1 MRAGV
6 SVVPYLASAT
16 VAAVM
21 VVSGAAAA
29 QSQSQSHAF
38 DVPAQPAQSGVL
50 AFGQQADAQI
60 LISEKNA
67 AGISTNAVQGE
78 YPVEQG
84 LDVLLSGTRLGW
96 QRTGPNSF
104 SIGEKKFRQDTVALP
119 EITVQGRREWTLN
132 TGISRSEDDSQ
143 PFVVI
148 DGETIRRS
156 GAPNLETFLRNQLS
170 VNASP
175 GTSDQGGA
183 FENRNVSSINL
194 RGLGERETL
203 VLVDGRRIAG
213 TANSDGSLGQ
223 PTLAGIPMA
232 AIDRIEV
239 LASSAS
245 GIYGNGATGGV
256 INIIM
261 RRDYAG
267 SEVSSTYNNTFDGG
281 GAGRRFDITGGRS
294 LQDGRTNITFNAS
307 WSTASPIMN
316 RDRAALLLAGKR
328 RGLANNP
335 DAYRFA
341 SPLGSTPNVRSTDVR
356 NPLQLDPEYGG
367 ATLPSFYT
375 HVPDGYRGLAQ
386 DGVDPLI
393 ANAGTY
399 ALDLSNN
406 DARDGGQREL
416 IFGTEQQAA
425 SIALRHD
432 VTDWLKVYAEASI
445 TRAISKARRNSVPN
459 DVVLAAD
466 APNNPFAQDV
476 TVTVPFV
483 GGNSV
488 LNESI
493 AQNVRGVF
501 GAIVQLPASWQ
512 AVIDVSRSQ
521 GRMTTDD
528 FPTEITQDTLD
539 TFRNGEQDV
548 LRDVRLA
555 PAFNYAYENVPYGS
569 RQTPTRNDLTSA
581 SVRLAGPIPFTLP
594 GGEPTAT
601 ISLERTLQKQS
612 ESLIAQ
618 NSALQS
624 VVNISAPGRE
634 QVDSAYAEINLPL
647 IGSDNKIPLVRELLL
662 TIAGRYERSEETGS
676 PNAACLLMDGPLP
689 SLDIRSLCPQ
699 SQPTSTARNAHFNPT
714 YSARWRV
721 IDSIT
726 LRGSYATGY
735 LTPKLNELLKVTN
748 PFINIS
754 ATDPQRGNEQIGL
767 PNPFFPGSY
776 YLTGF
781 SGGNPDARPETSKT
795 FTAGIIVEPT
805 FAAGLRMSLDWTR
818 ITKRDNYYDPLE
830 LLTPDGNPQVQR
842 SFESFLTRYPGR
854 ITRGPASDGYAVGP
868 IETIDASLANLVG
881 SASESYDLAASY
893 AHDLFGGQLGVGLN
907 ATYVDSLTQQKVP
920 AGENTEYA
928 GVIGSDFLSRLS
940 GIGAL
945 RWKGSG
951 RVEWTGTHL
960 GLSWQARY
968 FDAYYLNETR
978 TVELNQGAARIPRQI
993 YHDVS
998 GSYSFDNGTTLRL
1011 GVNNVFNTRP
1021 PVDSVAP
1028 TRSYSTFGDPRLA
1041 SYYLTL
1047 VKSF

>member
-1 MRAGV
+1 M
-6 SVVPYLASAT
+6 
-16 VAAVM
+16 M
-21 VVSGAAAA
+21 VSGAAAA
-29 QSQSQSHAF
+29 QSHTFEVA
-38 DVPAQPAQSGVL
+38 AQPAQSGIR

-60 LISEKNA
+60 LISEKTA
-67 AGISTNAVQGE
+67 AAVDTAEVKGTYE
-78 YPVEQG
+78 VEHG
-84 LDVLLSGTRLGW
+84 LDVLLSGNRLSW

-104 SIGEKKFRQDTVALP
+104 SIVERKFREDTVALP

-183 FENRNVSSINL
+183 FETRNVSSINL

-203 VLVDGRRIAG
+203 ILVDGRRIAG
-213 TANSDGSLGQ
+213 TTNSDGSLGQ
-223 PTLAGIPMA
+223 PSLSGIPMA
-232 AIDRIEV
+232 AIERIEV

-245 GIYGNGATGGV
+245 GIYGNGATGGA

-267 SEVSSTYNNTFDGG
+267 SELSSTYNNTFDGG
-281 GAGRRFDITGGRS
+281 GSGRRFDLTGGRS

-316 RDRAALLLAGKR
+316 RDRSALLLDSKR

-335 DAYRFA
+335 NYYRFA
-341 SPLGSTPNVRSTDVR
+341 SPLGNTPNIRSTDTR

-386 DGVDPLI
+386 DGVNPLI

-399 ALDLSNN
+399 QLDLSTT

-432 VTDWLKVYAEASI
+432 VTDWLKLYAEASM
-445 TRAISKARRNSVPN
+445 TRAVSKARRNSIPN
-459 DVVLAAD
+459 DLVLAAD

-476 TVTVPFV
+476 TVTVPFS

-488 LNESI
+488 VNENI
-493 AQNVRGVF
+493 AQTYRGVF
-501 GAIVQLPASWQ
+501 GAIMQLPASWQ

-521 GRMTTDD
+521 SRLRNDD
-528 FPTEITQDTLD
+528 FPTEVAQDTLD
-539 TFRNGEQDV
+539 TFRNGEQDI

-555 PAFNYAYENVPYGS
+555 PNFNYAYENVPYGS
-569 RQTPTRNDLTSA
+569 RQTPTRNDLTVA
-581 SVRLAGPIPFTLP
+581 SLRLAGPIPFKLP

-601 ISLERTLQKQS
+601 VSLERTLQKQA
-612 ESLIAQ
+612 ESMNAQ
-618 NSALQS
+618 NSATQS
-624 VVNISAPGRE
+624 LVNISAPGRE

-676 PNAACLLMDGPLP
+676 PNANCLFIDGPLP
-689 SLDIRSLCPQ
+689 SLDIRSLCPP
-699 SQPTSTARNAHFNPT
+699 SQPASSARNAHFNPT
-714 YSARWRV
+714 YSARWRI

-735 LTPKLNELLKVTN
+735 LTPKLNELLKISN
-748 PFINIS
+748 PLLVVS

-767 PNPFFPGSY
+767 PSPLFPGSY

-805 FAAGLRMSLDWTR
+805 FADGLRMSLDWTR

-830 LLTPDGNPQVQR
+830 LLTPDGDPQVQR
-842 SFESFLTRYPGR
+842 SFESFLGRYPGR
-854 ITRGPASDGYAVGP
+854 VTRGPASDGYAVGP

-893 AHDLFGGQLGVGLN
+893 SHDLFGGQIGVGLN

-920 AGENTEYA
+920 GGANTNYA
-928 GVIGSDFLSRLS
+928 GVIGADFLSRLS
-940 GIGAL
+940 GIGGL

-968 FDAYYLNETR
+968 FDSYHLNETR
-978 TVELNQGAARIPRQI
+978 TVEFSQGAAKIPKQI

-998 GSYSFDNGTTLRL
+998 GSYAFADGTTLRL
-1011 GVNNVFNTRP
+1011 GINNVLNKRP
-1021 PVDSVAP
+1021 PVDSVSPA
-1028 TRSYSTFGDPRLA
+1028 RYYSTFGDPRLA

-1047 VKSF
+1047 IKSF